1 MFVVVEGNLAAGKSL
16 ILQHLAACTTLPVH
30 QEPIADWEPLLKR
43 FYAGE
48 EGAFAVQT
56 KIMADLT
63 VGQGGAQGDGVYER
77 CAWTAPYTFNKVL
90 RELDLLTAQE
100 SDLLRQANA
109 LLARPPEVLVYLRCD
124 PDEAMRRLAMRDR
137 LCERSVSL
145 DYMRRMH
152 RAYEAMIERIREA
165 HPEIA
170 VHTPGRHKHAG
181 RAGQE
186 HSGVPDDAHA
196 GAAPEEEAGH
206 SRGIARC
213 WVTRAAIR
221 AASQNGIVV
230 VPGTAPTPN
239 GLGMPERLSNMLSG
253 LTLARAYTVTK

>member
-1 MFVVVEGNLAAGKSL
+1 MFVVVEGSLAAGKSTV
-16 ILQHLAACTTLPVH
+16 LQHLAACTTLPVH

-63 VGQGGAQGDGVYER
+63 VGQGCAQEDGVYER

-90 RELDLLTAQE
+90 GELGLLSAKE

-124 PDEAMRRLAMRDR
+124 PEEAMRRLVMRDR

-152 RAYEAMIERIREA
+152 RAYEAMIERAREA

-170 VHTPGRHKHAG
+170 VHTLDVTSMRAEEVKSTVGYLMMHTLELPLRKRKVTPGASPGAG
-181 RAGQE
+181 
-186 HSGVPDDAHA
+186 
-196 GAAPEEEAGH
+196 
-206 SRGIARC
+206 
-213 WVTRAAIR
+213 
-221 AASQNGIVV
+221 
-230 VPGTAPTPN
+230 
-239 GLGMPERLSNMLSG
+239 
-253 LTLARAYTVTK
+253 